1 MGVGGHVLFEQVMN
15 GLALGGIYALI
26 ALGYTMVY
34 GVLRMINFAHS
45 ELFMLG
51 AVGGWGLLALWPG
64 TASMGF
70 IVFVFITVM
79 LGSGLLGILLHRIA
93 YAPLQGSPRLTP
105 LLSAIGASLVLQ
117 NLVFLWRDSQL
128 AFPPVFS
135 WGHFRWGDLEINVLQ
150 TVIVFISVGL
160 MGVLTLFIRK
170 TRLGKAMRAVS
181 QDAETAGLM
190 GIPVNRIIGLTFF
203 IGAALGGAAG
213 ILNGL
218 YYGSVKYN
226 MGFTPGLKAFTA
238 AVLGG
243 IGSVPGAMLGG
254 FLLGMVES
262 LGAGFLPKPEWKDV
276 LAFIVLIVVLLFR
289 PCGLLGKNGIEKV

>member
-1 MGVGGHVLFEQVMN
+1 MIVGGHVLFEQVLN
-15 GLALGGIYALI
+15 GLTLGGIYALI

-34 GVLRMINFAHS
+34 GVLGMINFAHS

-51 AVGGWGLLALWPG
+51 AVGGWGLLALCPG
-64 TASMGF
+64 HTSAPF
-70 IVFVFITVM
+70 IIFIFILVM
-79 LGSGLLGILLHRIA
+79 VGSGLLGVILNRVA
-93 YAPLQGSPRLTP
+93 YAPLRGSPRLTP
-105 LLSAIGASLVLQ
+105 LLSAIGASLFLQ

-128 AFPPVFS
+128 AFPS
-135 WGHFRWGDLEINVLQ
+135 LISMEHFRWGGLEMSVLQ
-150 TVIVFISVGL
+150 TFIILVSIGL
-160 MGVLTLFIRK
+160 MGVLTLFVRK

-181 QDAETAGLM
+181 QDAETAELM

-213 ILNGL
+213 VLNGL

-226 MGFTPGLKAFTA
+226 MGFTPGIKAFTA

-276 LAFIVLIVVLLFR
+276 FAFIVLIVVLLFR
-289 PCGLLGKNGIEKV
+289 PSGLLGKNGTEKV